1 MSRHWRIPAIIAA
14 TLLAATAFACSSES
28 SNDTTTTTP
37 PPEPTGEET
46 ITVYSGR
53 SEELVGPLMD
63 LFTEETGIA
72 VNVRYGDTAELAAQI
87 LEEGENSPADVFF
100 AQDAGALGAVSA
112 AGLFRPLDAAQLD
125 AVPEGFRA
133 TNGTWVGVS
142 GRARVVVYNTNNVDP
157 DEVPDTLDGLTR
169 PEWANRIGWA
179 PTNGSFQSFVT
190 ALRLLEGDEAA
201 GEWLEAMD
209 ANGAQAYEK
218 NGAILEAVAT
228 GEVDLGLVN
237 HYYLYPY
244 LTENPDAPI
253 ANAYI
258 DAGGAGALV
267 NLAGV
272 GILASSA
279 QPGAASAFVSFLL
292 SDIAQE
298 YFATETFEYPLVAGV
313 DAAPELPNL
322 AEIQTPALDLTQLED
337 LNGTLELLRER
348 GVV

>member
-1 MSRHWRIPAIIAA
+1 MSRHWRIPALIAA
-14 TLLAATAFACSSES
+14 TVLAATAFACSSES
-28 SNDTTTTTP
+28 SSDTTEAP
-37 PPEPTGEET
+37 PADPTGEET

-53 SEELVGPLMD
+53 SEELVGPLMEQ
-63 LFTEETGIA
+63 FTEETGIR

-87 LEEGENSPADVFF
+87 LEEGANSPADVFF

-125 AVPEGFRA
+125 AVPEGFQA
-133 TNGTWVGVS
+133 MNGTWVGVS
-142 GRARVVVYNTNNVDP
+142 GRARVVVYNTNNVNA
-157 DEVPDTLDGLTR
+157 DEVPDTLDGLTD
-169 PEWANRIGWA
+169 PEWANRVGWA

-209 ANGAQAYEK
+209 ANGTQPYEK
-218 NGAILEAVAT
+218 NSAILEAVAT

-253 ANAYI
+253 TNAYI

-292 SDIAQE
+292 SDTAQE
-298 YFATETFEYPLVAGV
+298 YFATETFEYPLVTGIAP
-313 DAAPELPNL
+313 APELPDF
-322 AEIQTPALDLTQLED
+322 EDIQTPALDLTQLED